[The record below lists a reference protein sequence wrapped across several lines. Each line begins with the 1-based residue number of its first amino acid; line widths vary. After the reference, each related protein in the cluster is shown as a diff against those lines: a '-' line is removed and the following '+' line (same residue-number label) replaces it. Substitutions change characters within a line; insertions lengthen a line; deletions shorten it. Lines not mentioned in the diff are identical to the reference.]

1 MFVRFAIHLRG
12 FCVAAPAFESVESAD
27 AMLGVG
33 GANLERRQRE
43 KLAKRQQRL
52 AEGFTEEECDKLE
65 AEEEK
70 EFRRTRNILAELDD
84 AFEEVS
90 A

>member
-1 MFVRFAIHLRG
+1 
-12 FCVAAPAFESVESAD
+12 
-27 AMLGVG
+27 MLGVG

-70 EFRRTRNILAELDD
+70 EFRRKRNILAELDD